1 MGSRHERD
9 EVNPGPTA
17 EAAQSP
23 VLDWLVEALGSAGA
37 PVKRIDTQG
46 AVVLLAGDDA
56 YKLRRAIRLPFLDY
70 STLEKRRVASEAE
83 IALNREAA
91 PDIYLGR
98 RRRSSAAATATHS
111 AATARSWN
119 GRPIC
124 AASTRAGRST
134 ISPSAARS
142 RLS

>member
-9 EVNPGPTA
+9 EVNPAEA

-70 STLEKRRVASEAE
+70 STLEKRRAASEAE
-83 IALNREAA
+83 VALNREAA
-91 PDIYLGR
+91 PDIYLGAS
-98 RRRSSAAATATHS
+98 RSSAAATATHS

-124 AASTRAGRST
+124 ADSTRADAR
-134 ISPSAARS
+134 PSRRAR
-142 RLS
+142 RDHA